1 RSFIFGAGFLSAPLV
16 FHAASI
22 AQAVTPESAAPVA
35 RTEIDLAS
43 LGYPGLSPSA
53 RLSGGANITLDFI
66 DANHVLLTF
75 NPKKLFHRLP
85 ECPPTHDDRLI
96 HAMVLEVP
104 GGTVVRE
111 ADWYMHDARRYL
123 WPLGSGR
130 FLLRRLNRLYAV
142 DANMQEKLVLDSPKE
157 LIWVTVTPDGK
168 HIVTET
174 REEETPRKNETKN
187 EGKSRERVK
196 ISIVDS
202 NSWAVQTV
210 IQARGAVNLEA
221 TSSGVAEVS
230 RVGAGVWLVRFGP
243 DHTNIAS
250 SGT

>member
-1 RSFIFGAGFLSAPLV
+1 
-16 FHAASI
+16 
-22 AQAVTPESAAPVA
+22 
-35 RTEIDLAS
+35 
-43 LGYPGLSPSA
+43 
-53 RLSGGANITLDFI
+53 
-66 DANHVLLTF
+66 
-75 NPKKLFHRLP
+75 
-85 ECPPTHDDRLI
+85 
-96 HAMVLEVP
+96 
-104 GGTVVRE
+104 
-111 ADWYMHDARRYL
+111 
-123 WPLGSGR
+123 
-130 FLLRRLNRLYAV
+130 NRLYAV

-243 DHTNIAS
+243 DHTNIARVRARRPPRIFYGS
-250 SGT
+250 SNTLLLGRCSMTGDGYGISAFTMTGRRLWGQHWNGCRYTATLSSSEDGSRFALGTTTFRVG